1 MIPGKF
7 NENEKTTF
15 FQSKSMFC
23 LFELGSTPF
32 MYCAENKYKTV
43 MPVRVKKKKKTGIY
57 AYKQCR
63 HILIRREYQQQQQL
77 VLALHINTS
86 FRNYDIEASK

>member
-1 MIPGKF
+1 
-7 NENEKTTF
+7 
-15 FQSKSMFC
+15 MFC

-43 MPVRVKKKKKTGIY
+43 VPVRVKKNKN
-57 AYKQCR
+57 R
-63 HILIRREYQQQQQL
+63 HICIQAMQTHTNTERIST
-77 VLALHINTS
+77 AAASFGLHINTS